1 MRKKMQGHETC
12 NHMAQAAREAQRH
25 RDTEAGQSAKR
36 SSCLNMHLVTGIREW
51 NARKRFLLMGP
62 PESGFC
68 ELEPKMAGVAPQ
80 GGERVGRGGSR
91 RDRGEAGRRN

>member
-51 NARKRFLLMGP
+51 NARKRFLLVA
-62 PESGFC
+62 
-68 ELEPKMAGVAPQ
+68 ELEPKMAGICLLS
-80 GGERVGRGGSR
+80 G
-91 RDRGEAGRRN
+91 